1 LDYAVEPGSSVT
13 VAVALAVGLSLFL
26 LERVLPLRRAV
37 RPLVGRV
44 AVNLAVSA
52 LAFGVA
58 LAVVRPA
65 VQAAFG
71 WSQDRPFGL
80 LHLVALPPAL
90 QAVAAFLL
98 MDLTFYYWH
107 LLNHKVPF
115 LWRFHN
121 VHHFDP
127 DLDVSTAFRFHFGEI
142 ALSAGLRGV
151 QVLVLG
157 LPGWVYA
164 VYELA
169 FHANTLFHHSNV
181 RLPIRVERALNRVL
195 VTPRM
200 HGIHHSQVQREANSN
215 YGVVLPW
222 WDRLHRTLGL
232 NVPQSA
238 VVIGVPGY
246 SEPDDNRLWSMT
258 ASPFRK
264 QRDYWRTLDG
274 SPVSRDPEVDGRDPH
289 RLAE

>member
-1 LDYAVEPGSSVT
+1 MEPGSSVT
-13 VAVALAVGLSLFL
+13 VAVVLAVGLALFL
-26 LERVLPLRRAV
+26 LERVLPLRKARS
-37 RPLVGRV
+37 LLLGRL
-44 AVNLAVSA
+44 AVNVAVSA
-52 LAFGVA
+52 LAFGAA
-58 LAVVRPA
+58 LAFVRPA
-65 VQAAFG
+65 AQAAFG
-71 WSQDRPFGL
+71 WSEDQPFGL

-90 QAVAAFLL
+90 QAVVAFLL
-98 MDLTFYYWH
+98 MDLSFYYWH

-142 ALSAGLRGV
+142 ALSAGLRVV
-151 QVLVLG
+151 QVLVIG
-157 LPGWVYA
+157 LSGWAYA
-164 VYELA
+164 AYELA
-169 FHANTLFHHSNV
+169 FQANTLFHHSNL

-200 HGIHHSQVQREANSN
+200 HGIHHSQVQRETNSN

-246 SEPDDNRLWSMT
+246 SEPDDNRLWSMI

-264 QRDYWRTLDG
+264 QRDYWRKDDG
-274 SPVSRDPEVDGRDPH
+274 SPMSRDPELEDRDPH